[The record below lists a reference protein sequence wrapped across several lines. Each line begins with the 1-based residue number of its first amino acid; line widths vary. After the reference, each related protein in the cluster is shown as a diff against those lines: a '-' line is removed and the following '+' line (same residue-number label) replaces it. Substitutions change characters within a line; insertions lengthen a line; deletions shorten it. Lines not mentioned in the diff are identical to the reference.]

1 MLTSALSSHTLP
13 QNHLLAALPAEDF
26 ARLAPHLELVN
37 LANGDQLYAP
47 GVRMQHAFFPVSA
60 IVSLLYVTEDGHS
73 TEVAVV
79 GNEGIVGVSL
89 FMGGKTT
96 ISAASVQ
103 SAGTCYRLAAPLLVA
118 EFERSGATMQLL
130 LRYTQALMTQMTQTA
145 VCSRHL
151 SIDQQLSRRL
161 LLSHDRESSNELKM
175 THEQIA
181 NLLGVRRESVT
192 QAANKLQSSGLIQY
206 RRGHITVSNR
216 AGLEALA
223 GECYAVVKKE
233 FDRLLPATQRRPE
246 VVYPS

>member
-1 MLTSALSSHTLP
+1 MLSTSITP
-13 QNHLLAALPAEDF
+13 KNNLLAALPAEDF

-47 GVRMQHAFFPVSA
+47 GCRMQHAFFPVTA

-96 ISAASVQ
+96 ISASAVQ
-103 SAGTCYRLAAPLLVA
+103 SAGTCYRMPAHILVQ
-118 EFERSGATMQLL
+118 EFERGAALMQLL

-233 FDRLLPATQRRPE
+233 FDRLLPAPVRRVE
-246 VVYPS
+246 AVLG

>member
-1 MLTSALSSHTLP
+1 MLTPSGTP
-13 QNHLLAALPAEDF
+13 GNHLLAALPALEF
-26 ARLAPHLELVN
+26 ERLAPHLERVN
-37 LANGDQLYAP
+37 LAQGEQIYAP
-47 GVRMQHAFFPVSA
+47 GCRMQYAYFPATA

-96 ISAASVQ
+96 ISAAAVQ
-103 SAGTCYRLAAPLLVA
+103 SAGSGYRLSAAVLQT
-118 EFERSGATMQLL
+118 EFERGGPTMALL
-130 LRYTQALMTQMTQTA
+130 LRYTQALMTQITQTA

-233 FDRLLPATQRRPE
+233 FDRLLPYSARQSTVALTQ
-246 VVYPS
+246 

>member
-1 MLTSALSSHTLP
+1 MLAPTLPP
-13 QNHLLAALPAEDF
+13 QNHLLAALPAEEY
-26 ARLAPHLELVN
+26 ARLAPHLEMVTMTS
-37 LANGDQLYAP
+37 GDQLYAP

-96 ISAASVQ
+96 ISAAQVQ
-103 SAGTCYRLAAPLLVA
+103 SSGTGYRLAAPLLVQ
-118 EFERSGATMQLL
+118 EFERGGPTMQLL

-233 FDRLLPATQRRPE
+233 FDRLLPATPRRAE
-246 VVYPS
+246 AAFTS

>member
-1 MLTSALSSHTLP
+1 MLPSSIP
-13 QNHLLAALPAEDF
+13 PRNSLLAALPAEDY
-26 ARLAPHLELVN
+26 ARLTPHLELVN
-37 LANGDQLYAP
+37 VAQGIQLHEA
-47 GVRMQHAFFPVSA
+47 GCRMQYAYFPVSA
-60 IVSLLYVTEDGHS
+60 IVSMLYVTEDGHS

-79 GNEGIVGVSL
+79 GHEGMVGVSL
-89 FMGGKTT
+89 VMGGRTAV
-96 ISAASVQ
+96 SAAAVQ
-103 SAGTCYRLAAPLLVA
+103 SAGTAYRLPAGVLVEA
-118 EFERSGATMQLL
+118 FERGGALMQLL

-161 LLSHDRESSNELKM
+161 LMSHDRESSNELKM

-233 FDRLLPATQRRPE
+233 FDRLLPKPRQAE
-246 VVYPS
+246 AAMS

>member
-1 MLTSALSSHTLP
+1 MLTTSLPP
-13 QNHLLAALPAEDF
+13 QNHLLAALPAEEF
-26 ARLAPHLELVN
+26 ARLAPHLEMVS

-47 GVRMQHAFFPVSA
+47 GCRMQHAIFPVSA
-60 IVSLLYVTEDGHS
+60 IVSLLYVTEEGHS

-96 ISAASVQ
+96 ISAAAVQ
-103 SAGTCYRLAAPLLVA
+103 SAGTAYRLPAPVLVA
-118 EFERSGATMQLL
+118 EFDRGGPTMHLL

-233 FDRLLPATQRRPE
+233 FDRLLPATARRPE
-246 VVYPS
+246 VAYPS

>member
-1 MLTSALSSHTLP
+1 MLPSSIP
-13 QNHLLAALPAEDF
+13 PRNNLLAALPAEDF

-37 LANGDQLYAP
+37 VAQGTQLHEP
-47 GVRMQHAFFPVSA
+47 GCRMQHAFFPVSA
-60 IVSLLYVTEDGHS
+60 IVSMLYVTEDGHS

-79 GNEGIVGVSL
+79 GHEGMVGVSL
-89 FMGGKTT
+89 VMGGRTA
-96 ISAASVQ
+96 ISAAAVQ
-103 SAGTCYRLAAPLLVA
+103 SAGTAYRLPASVLVE
-118 EFERSGATMQLL
+118 EFERGGAMMQLL

-161 LLSHDRESSNELKM
+161 LMSHDRESSNELKM

-233 FDRLLPATQRRPE
+233 FDRLLPKPRQPE
-246 VVYPS
+246 AVMG